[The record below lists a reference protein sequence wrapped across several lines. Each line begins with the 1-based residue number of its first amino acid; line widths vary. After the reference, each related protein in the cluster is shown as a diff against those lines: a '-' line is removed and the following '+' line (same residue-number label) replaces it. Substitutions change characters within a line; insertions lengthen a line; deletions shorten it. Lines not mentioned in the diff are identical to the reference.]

1 MASFADAQNE
11 VIRLLNDASG
21 MTVGHEIIFDL
32 ADSNGLKD
40 LIQNSLIKDKLMT
53 RPDLLLKKPLTTLY
67 MYDSSVV
74 IINVDADSVKID
86 WYDSLEA
93 SLRGDI
99 LPETDDASDESAIAD
114 DESAIADDESAIADD
129 ESVHPPIPEGAIAPR
144 RTKEAENYWPFM
156 VCKAVIRKLYMHEAT
171 NVNFRSYYSVLDFL
185 AIKYNMCIDRLIKT
199 NPIDLIPFN
208 TIQGILSRHRCEYLW
223 GRKLYEDRYREAP
236 KLSTPFP

>member
-99 LPETDDASDESAIAD
+99 LPEIVYDD
-114 DESAIADDESAIADD
+114 SAIADD
-129 ESVHPPIPEGAIAPR
+129 ESVHPPIPEGAIVPR

-156 VCKAVIRKLYMHEAT
+156 VCKAIIRKLHMNEAT
-171 NVNFRSYYSVLDFL
+171 KVNFRSYYSVLDFL
-185 AIKYNMCIDRLIKT
+185 AIKYNVCIDRLIKT

-208 TIQGILSRHRCEYLW
+208 TIQGILSRHRCEYLR
-223 GRKLYEDRYREAP
+223 GRKLYEDRYRIA
-236 KLSTPFP
+236 STA